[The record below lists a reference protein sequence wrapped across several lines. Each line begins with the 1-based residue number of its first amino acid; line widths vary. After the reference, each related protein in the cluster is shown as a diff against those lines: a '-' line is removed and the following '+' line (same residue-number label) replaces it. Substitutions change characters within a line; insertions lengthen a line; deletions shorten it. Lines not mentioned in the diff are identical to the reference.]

1 MRDTT
6 GPQWTRPPERTTTMP
21 HRIRYLLASLLALP
35 LLLGLVSAPAGA
47 AESVLEAEDAALTG
61 GARLETEHAG
71 FSGSGY
77 VGGLTDANKGGAA
90 VTFTVPASQGGS
102 HDVELRYANGTGT
115 DMTLSLYVNGVENRQ
130 VTLPSPGG
138 WDSWGTVTVAADL
151 AAGDNALALRFGT
164 ADSGNVNLDRI
175 TVDAP
180 AEPGQAVEVPGAAE
194 AEDAALTGGARLETE
209 HAGFSGSGYVG
220 GLTDANKGGAAV
232 AFAFT
237 AGSAGRHDLELRY
250 ANGTGAD
257 MTLSLYV
264 NGAKTTQ
271 LVLPAT
277 GGWASWGTVDT
288 TANLAEGHNDVAL
301 RFDATDSG
309 NVNLDRLAVEAADV
323 DPGDPGEVNGGEGA
337 DLPYTEYEAEDGDT
351 NGTVLGPDRTYRTV
365 PSEASGRQAVRLDQV
380 GEYVEFTL
388 AEAAD
393 ALVMRYSIPDSADGT
408 GLTAPL
414 AVYANGAKRADL
426 QLTSAY
432 SWVYGAYPF
441 SNNPADGLAHRFF
454 DESRIELGGLPAG
467 TVLRLQNDAGA
478 AAHIDIDLIDAE
490 QVPEPIGAPAGYVDI
505 TDHGAAPGGGD
516 DTAALRAAVSAA
528 GDGGGVWIPEGR
540 FTISERVQVDGTDV
554 RGAGPWHSILAGAN
568 GRGGIEPTGGQVTL
582 ADFMFDGD
590 VRYRDPDD
598 RITTD
603 TAIEGVFGPGST
615 VSNVWIEHAK
625 VGLWIHNGT
634 DGLTVTGVR
643 VRNTF
648 ADGIHLNGGTRNTV
662 VEQSHIRGTGD
673 DALAMWSNG
682 TAVSNSAFRDNTVQT
697 PNLANGIAIYGGD
710 GNSAT
715 GNRIADTV
723 TASAGIA
730 VSTRFNPVPFSG
742 ETLIEGNTLVR
753 AGGLEPNWN
762 SRFGALWIYADTSD
776 ITAPITVRDLVIED
790 STYAGVLMSWQR
802 TIQNT
807 TFEDVVIDGA
817 GTYGIEIQATGSAS
831 FAYVTVSG
839 AGSGGL
845 SAADGF
851 NVIRGAGNS
860 GF

>member
-1 MRDTT
+1 MPRD
-6 GPQWTRPPERTTTMP
+6 
-21 HRIRYLLASLLALP
+21 RIRHLLAALLAVP
-35 LLLGLVSAPAGA
+35 LLLAGLAAAPAHA
-47 AESVLEAEDAALTG
+47 AERVYEAESAALSG
-61 GARLETEHAG
+61 GARTETEHAG
-71 FSGSGY
+71 YTGSGY
-77 VGGLTDANKGGAA
+77 VGGLTDANKGRAA
-90 VTFTVPASQGGS
+90 AAFTVSTTQAGG
-102 HDVELRYANGTGT
+102 HDVRIRYANGTGS
-115 DMTLSLYVNGVENRQ
+115 DKTLSLYVNGAKTRQ

-138 WDSWGTVTVAADL
+138 WAAWGTVTVPATL
-151 AAGDNALALRFGT
+151 TAGSNTVSLRFDT
-164 ADSGNVNLDRI
+164 TDSGNVNLDRI
-175 TVDAP
+175 TVDTP
-180 AEPGQAVEVPGAAE
+180 AAGSATAVPGTAE
-194 AEDAALTGGARLETE
+194 AESAVLSGGARIETE
-209 HAGFSGSGYVG
+209 HAGYSGSGYIG
-220 GLTDANKGGAAV
+220 GLTDANKGAAAV

-237 AGSAGRHDLELRY
+237 AAAAGAHEAELRY
-250 ANGTGAD
+250 ANGTGAT

-264 NGAKTTQ
+264 NGAKATQ
-271 LVLPAT
+271 LSLPAT
-277 GGWASWGTVDT
+277 GGWASWGTADAAV
-288 TANLAEGHNDVAL
+288 NLAAGRNDVVV

-309 NVNLDRLAVEAADV
+309 NVNLDRLAVAVAD
-323 DPGDPGEVNGGEGA
+323 GGGPGEADGGEGA
-337 DLPYTEYEAEDGDT
+337 DLPYTEYEAEDAAT
-351 NGTVLGPDRTYRTV
+351 NGSALGPDRTYRTV
-365 PSEASGRQAVRLDQV
+365 PSEASGREAVRLDRI

-388 AEAAD
+388 TEPAD
-393 ALVMRYSIPDSADGT
+393 AIVVRYSIPDSADGT

-414 AVYANGAKRADL
+414 AVYANGHKRADL

-454 DESRIELGGLPAG
+454 DEARVETGGLAAG
-467 TVLRLQNDAGA
+467 TVLRLQKDTGA
-478 AAHIDIDLIDAE
+478 TAHIDVDLLDAE
-490 QVPEPIGAPAGYVDI
+490 QVPDPVAAPAGYVDI
-505 TDHGAAPGGGD
+505 TDHGAVAGDGGD

-528 GDGGGVWIPEGR
+528 GANGGVWIPEGR
-540 FTISERVQVDGTDV
+540 FLISARVQISGTDV
-554 RGAGPWHSILAGAN
+554 RGAGPWHSVLEGAG
-568 GRGGIEPTGGQVTL
+568 GRGGIEPTGGQVVL

-603 TAIEGVFGPGST
+603 TAIEGVFGPGSR

-634 DGLTVTGVR
+634 DGLTVSGVR

-648 ADGIHLNGGTRNTV
+648 ADGVHLNGGTKNTV

-682 TAVSNSAFRDNTVQT
+682 TAVSDSSFRDNTVQT
-697 PNLANGIAIYGGD
+697 PNLANGIAIYGGN

-730 VSTRFNPVPFSG
+730 VSTRFSPVPFSG

-776 ITAPITVRDLVIED
+776 ITAPITVRDLVVED
-790 STYAGVLMSWQR
+790 STYAGILMSWQR

-831 FAYVTVSG
+831 FAYTTVTG
-839 AGSGGL
+839 AASGGL
-845 SAADGF
+845 SASTGF
-851 NVIRGAGNS
+851 TVVRGAGNS

>member
-1 MRDTT
+1 
-6 GPQWTRPPERTTTMP
+6 MP
-21 HRIRYLLASLLALP
+21 HRIRHLLAALLAVP
-35 LLLGLVSAPAGA
+35 LLLGPAGTPA
-47 AESVLEAEDAALTG
+47 QAAQTVIEAESAALTG
-61 GARLETEHAG
+61 GARTETEHAG
-71 FSGSGY
+71 YSGSGYVGGFTDANKGAAAAAFTVSASRAGGHEVALRYANGTGAAMTLSLYVNGTKSRQVTLSSPGGWSTWGTVTVPVDLAAGDNALAFRFDATDSGNVNLDRITVDEPAETGGAVAVPGAAEAETAVLSGGARPESEHAGYSGSGY
-77 VGGLTDANKGGAA
+77 VGGLTDANKGA
-90 VTFTVPASQGGS
+90 
-102 HDVELRYANGTGT
+102 
-115 DMTLSLYVNGVENRQ
+115 
-130 VTLPSPGG
+130 
-138 WDSWGTVTVAADL
+138 
-151 AAGDNALALRFGT
+151 
-164 ADSGNVNLDRI
+164 
-175 TVDAP
+175 
-180 AEPGQAVEVPGAAE
+180 
-194 AEDAALTGGARLETE
+194 
-209 HAGFSGSGYVG
+209 
-220 GLTDANKGGAAV
+220 AAV

-237 AGSAGRHDLELRY
+237 AAAAGAHDLELRY
-250 ANGTGAD
+250 ANGTGAA

-264 NGAKTTQ
+264 NGAKASR

-277 GGWASWGTVDT
+277 GGWASWGAVD
-288 TANLAEGHNDVAL
+288 AAVSLAAGENDIVI
-301 RFDATDSG
+301 RFDADDSG
-309 NVNLDRLAVEAADV
+309 NVNLDRLAVAAAD
-323 DPGDPGEVNGGEGA
+323 GGPGEANGGEGA
-337 DLPYTEYEAEDGDT
+337 DLPYTEYEAESAAT
-351 NGTVLGPDRTYRTV
+351 NGSVLGPDRTYRTV
-365 PSEASGRQAVRLDQV
+365 PSEASGRQAVRLDRA
-380 GEYVEFTL
+380 GEYIEFTL

-393 ALVMRYSIPDSADGT
+393 AFVVRYSIPDSADGT

-414 AVYANGAKRADL
+414 AVYANGQKRTDIE
-426 QLTSAY
+426 LTSAY

-454 DESRIELGGLPAG
+454 DESRIELGGLPSG
-467 TVLRLQNDAGA
+467 TVLRLQNDAA
-478 AAHIDIDLIDAE
+478 AVSHIDIDLVDAE
-490 QVPEPIGAPAGYVDI
+490 QVPDPVAAPAGYVDI
-505 TDHGAAPGGGD
+505 TDHGAVPDDGAD
-516 DTAALRAAVSAA
+516 DTAALRAAIAAA
-528 GDGGGVWIPEGR
+528 GGSGGVWIPEGR

-554 RGAGPWHSILAGAN
+554 RGAGPWYSVLEGVN
-568 GRGGIEPTGGQVTL
+568 GRGGIEPTGGQVAL

-682 TAVSNSAFRDNTVQT
+682 TAVTNSAFRDNTVQT

-723 TASAGIA
+723 TASAGIT
-730 VSTRFNPVPFSG
+730 VSTRFSPVPFSG

-753 AGGLEPNWN
+753 TGGLEPNWN
-762 SRFGALWIYADTSD
+762 SQLGALWIYADTAD
-776 ITAPITVRDLVIED
+776 ITAPVTVRDMVIED
-790 STYAGVLMSWQR
+790 STYAAVLMSWQR
-802 TIQNT
+802 TIQNV

-817 GTYGIEIQATGSAS
+817 GTWGIEIQATGSAS
-831 FAYVTVSG
+831 FTDTTVTG
-839 AGSGGL
+839 AASGGL
-845 SAADGF
+845 SASAGF
-851 NVIRGAGNS
+851 TLVRGTGNS